1 MEKRI
6 RYFGFDSEWV
16 RVRHITPATMK
27 PRHLIRINKNNELR
41 FVVASRSLC
50 TFDENVKLP
59 RYIIDGDSTHKLF
72 VERDFES
79 GKGWATVLEENLTI
93 GMLTTPKDGRKRAV
107 RYDLEKIT
115 ERDIRKMLMET
126 KFYLQ
131 IIDVI
136 LPTFETKE
144 QSNIAYEDA

>member
-27 PRHLIRINKNNELR
+27 PGHLIRINKNNELR

-50 TFDENVKLP
+50 TFNENVKLP
-59 RYIIDGDSTHKLF
+59 LYTIDGNSTDKLF
-72 VERDFES
+72 VES
-79 GKGWATVLEENLTI
+79 GKGWVTVPGENI
-93 GMLTTPKDGRKRAV
+93 GMLTTLPPPKDGRKRGV
-107 RYDLEKIT
+107 HYDLEKIT
-115 ERDIRKMLMET
+115 ERDIQKMLMET